1 MIEILTSLENTN
13 SNSNIK
19 ININKNED
27 KQKHIVDDDN
37 VCNINFSQKG
47 IIVELLAKVCLIQ
60 FEKFKKVV
68 GLFVTGLYTG
78 TDRSVTTVRKRNN
91 NQ

>member
-1 MIEILTSLENTN
+1 MD
-13 SNSNIK
+13 
-19 ININKNED
+19 INNDKY
-27 KQKHIVDDDN
+27 KQKHIVDDN
-37 VCNINFSQKG
+37 VCSINFSQKG

>member
-1 MIEILTSLENTN
+1 MENINT
-13 SNSNIK
+13 NSNIK
-19 ININKNED
+19 IDTNRD
-27 KQKHIVDDDN
+27 KQRHIVDYN
-37 VCNINFSQKG
+37 ACSINFSQKG

-78 TDRSVTTVRKRNN
+78 ADRSVTTVRKRNN

>member
-1 MIEILTSLENTN
+1 MENTN
-13 SNSNIK
+13 TNSNIK
-19 ININKNED
+19 IDINNDKY
-27 KQKHIVDDDN
+27 KQKHIGDDN
-37 VCNINFSQKG
+37 ACSINFNQKG
-47 IIVELLAKVCLIQ
+47 IIVELLTKVCLIQ

-91 NQ
+91 Q